1 MILFN
6 NPIQDGK
13 RARIYKECY
22 YDEERDMVVIVV
34 SKDVKIEN
42 AVDFINRTNKDFKK
56 NWTKKKGPRV
66 KLIFDPYGKA

>member
-1 MILFN
+1 
-6 NPIQDGK
+6 
-13 RARIYKECY
+13 
-22 YDEERDMVVIVV
+22 
-34 SKDVKIEN
+34 VKIEN